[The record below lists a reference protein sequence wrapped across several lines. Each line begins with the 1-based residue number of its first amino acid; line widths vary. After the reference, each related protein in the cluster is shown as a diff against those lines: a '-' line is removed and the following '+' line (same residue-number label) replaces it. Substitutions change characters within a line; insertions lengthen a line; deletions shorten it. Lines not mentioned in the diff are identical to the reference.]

1 MPKKR
6 SIADIVLTA
15 VFLLV
20 SVNAWSQVVL
30 VLLGHPSPPLLTTLQ
45 ILVGGTASAAAW
57 GSWIGSRW
65 ASTAALL
72 YGFCAAAMLWGLP
85 VLAETRPGVRP
96 DFSAGAI
103 GVALFAVASA
113 WYLSRIRA

>member
-1 MPKKR
+1 VSKKR
-6 SIADIVLTA
+6 SILDIILTA

-45 ILVGGTASAAAW
+45 ILVGGSASAAAW
-57 GSWIGSRW
+57 GSWIGARW
-65 ASTAALL
+65 ASTAALA
-72 YGFCAAAMLWGLP
+72 YGAFSATALWALP
-85 VLAETRPGVRP
+85 LLFESTPGTRP
-96 DFSAGAI
+96 DFSAGAVGI
-103 GVALFAVASA
+103 ALFAVASA